1 MSIIKNYNYILNSI
15 QSVSKE
21 TKLIVVTKNQQI
33 DNINLLINLNHCH
46 FGENRVQEASSK
58 WKHLISNPN
67 FKLHLIGKLQSNKAR
82 DAFEIFHYIH
92 TLDNEKLAKI
102 FSKLESNS
110 IKKIKYFI
118 QVNIGNEPQKNGIA
132 VDKVDQFMKYCTN
145 DLKLN
150 IVGLMCIPPV
160 GVDSNMYFK
169 KLADFAKANNLKE
182 LSMGMSN
189 DYECAIKN
197 GSTFIRVGTAI
208 FKEINWKDFTE
219 GKHKNME
226 LDNF

>member
-21 TKLIVVTKNQQI
+21 TKLIVVTKNQPI
-33 DNINLLINLNHCH
+33 DNINLLINLNHLH
-46 FGENRVQEASSK
+46 FGENRVQEASLK
-58 WKHLISNPN
+58 WKNLISNSN
-67 FKLHLIGKLQSNKAR
+67 LRLHLIGKLQSNKAK

-102 FSKLESNS
+102 FANLEESS

-118 QVNIGNEPQKNGIA
+118 QVNVANEPQKNGISI
-132 VDKVDQFMKYCTN
+132 DKVHQFVKYCMN

-150 IVGLMCIPPV
+150 IVGLMCIPPAE
-160 GVDSNMYFK
+160 GDPTQYFIS
-169 KLADFAKANNLKE
+169 LAELAKVNKLKE

-189 DYECAIKN
+189 DYECAINN
-197 GSTFIRVGTAI
+197 GATFVRVGSKI
-208 FKEINWKDFTE
+208 FSGD
-219 GKHKNME
+219 
-226 LDNF
+226 